1 MSSVEKVGLY
11 LLFFFLVGYYG
22 VYALLG
28 GEVYIRNSGWV
39 SVEWWKS
46 ILSIL
51 IGNGVL
57 YYIRYREK
65 IKN

>member
-1 MSSVEKVGLY
+1 MSSVEKVGFY

-28 GEVYIRNSGWV
+28 GDVYIRNNGWV

-51 IGNGVL
+51 IGSGVW
-57 YYIRYREK
+57 YYIKYKEK
-65 IKN
+65 RKK